1 MKINFYLK
9 IKSKF
14 LLIYYINV
22 LYFIINKFIFLNIK
36 LIIKL
41 FIIKFIK

>member
-1 MKINFYLK
+1 MIFYLK
-9 IKSKF
+9 IKF
-14 LLIYYINV
+14 INLLIYLKIV
-22 LYFIINKFIFLNIK
+22 LYFMINEFIFLNMT

>member
-1 MKINFYLK
+1 MKITLYLK
-9 IKSKF
+9 IKHNF
-14 LLIYYINV
+14 LLIYLKIV
-22 LYFIINKFIFLNIK
+22 LHFIINEFIFLNVT